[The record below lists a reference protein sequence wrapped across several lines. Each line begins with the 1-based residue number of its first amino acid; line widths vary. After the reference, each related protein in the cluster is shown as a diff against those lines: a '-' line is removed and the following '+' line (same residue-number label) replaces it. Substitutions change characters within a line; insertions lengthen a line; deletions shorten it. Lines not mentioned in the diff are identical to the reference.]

1 MFVKT
6 KPTIPRLDD
15 VIAGENPTFED
26 RLVFDFQIIPV
37 IGGLPIIIN
46 GHNIVRFSLD
56 ARASGFVCEISFA
69 IRDDLTFQS
78 TEQDKLVMLFR
89 TQSLL
94 KVHLGIRPMHTE
106 EDTAATTP
114 EAMPYFFV
122 DGLVTEKSL
131 VERVARHL
139 EGKQINYRLY
149 HMRFADP
156 AQVLWRQHFPLCLY
170 TNTSLQAVITANL
183 NAHIQVM
190 FDDTTVSTIQP
201 QIMLGMVPR
210 NRPNER
216 ASFYDLLMWQLDL
229 TDRIW
234 QYDYTLKVYRIIKT
248 KVPPALPIDIVA
260 DDISDIFTYY
270 PAPQRYQEAV
280 LNDYTEAIQNRLVTP
295 LDPTAQSYL
304 VPGVRQ
310 DFQWNTAVQLEFEKE
325 YQHHTTDFVL
335 PKPEFVLS
343 YKLFPSVPFGPG
355 AGINFIRDALEF
367 DQAAVAIPVEAK
379 LEVTRVFRLFIKGE
393 TSEDDIESV
402 YTGKAAATFRLSLNV
417 WLESASNPERRI
429 PPYILP
435 KYPVYIE
442 GKILS
447 EIGAPVEETYQI
459 YPDPATFIQKYKAI
473 IPLFQ
478 NQIITVPC
486 NPNMDPGHFYF
497 PPYKWE
503 RILVAFY
510 YDHSYLKRFLDWR
523 PTAQLP
529 LETQG
534 DHLLLGKTP
543 VNRTSVRH
551 TYQDENPVFEIERLH
566 VTTKIDCENIR
577 IAEGSLTL
585 TVGMPLGMPPPG
597 MPVQQSPASTSG
609 SSSSSGSS
617 PSSSGGNNSTPPPRG
632 PGT

>member
-6 KPTIPRLDD
+6 KPTPPRLDD
-15 VIAGENPTFED
+15 VIAGENPKFED
-26 RLVFDFQIIPV
+26 RLVFDFQLTPV
-37 IGGLPIIIN
+37 TGGMPIIIN

-56 ARASGFVCEISFA
+56 ARSTGFVGELSFT

-78 TEQDKLVMLFR
+78 TEQDMLVLMFR
-89 TQSLL
+89 TQTML
-94 KVHLGIRPMHTE
+94 KIHLGIRPMHTE
-106 EDTAATTP
+106 EDTAATTTA
-114 EAMPYFFV
+114 AMPFFFV

-131 VERVARHL
+131 VERVAHHL
-139 EGKQINYRLY
+139 EGKQINFRQY
-149 HMRFADP
+149 HLRFADP

-170 TNTSLQAVITANL
+170 TQTSLQAVVTANL
-183 NAHIQVM
+183 NTYIQVQ
-190 FDDTTVSTIQP
+190 FIDTTCSTIQP

-210 NRPNER
+210 NRPGER

-234 QYDYTLKVYRIIKT
+234 QYDYTLKVYKIIKI
-248 KVPPALPIDIVA
+248 KPPLTLPIDVVA
-260 DDISDIFTYY
+260 DDIGNIFTYY

-295 LDPTAQSYL
+295 LVPTDQTFL

-310 DFQWNTAVQLEFEKE
+310 DFQWNTQVQLEFEKE
-325 YQHHTTDFVL
+325 YQHHTTDFTL
-335 PKPEFVLS
+335 PKPEFILS
-343 YKLFPSVPFGPG
+343 YKLFPSVPFGPW
-355 AGINFIRDALEF
+355 AAIDFMRDAIEF
-367 DQAAVAIPVEAK
+367 DQAAVAIPPEAK
-379 LEVTRVFRLFIKGE
+379 VETCRVFRLFVTGE
-393 TSEDDIESV
+393 TMEDDVESA
-402 YTGKAAATFRLSLNV
+402 YTGKNAAAFKLGLNV
-417 WLESASNPERRI
+417 WLEAATNPERRI
-429 PPYILP
+429 PPYIQP

-459 YPDPATFIQKYKAI
+459 YPDPTTFVQKYKAI

-503 RILVAFY
+503 RIVVAFY

-551 TYQDENPVFEIERLH
+551 TYVDENPVFEIERLH
-566 VTTKIDCENIR
+566 VTNKIDCENIR
-577 IAEGSLTL
+577 IAEGSVTI

-597 MPVQQSPASTSG
+597 MPVQQTASSTQG
-609 SSSSSGSS
+609 SSSSSGGS
-617 PSSSGGNNSTPPPRG
+617 PSSGGGQSPPRQG
-632 PGT
+632 P